1 MVIEYNSNYYIF
13 IKLIF
18 ILIKM
23 TIQDSEIKVN
33 KADSNYL
40 NKQQQSGGLFLGFV
54 FVLMLSSIL
63 ALALWVNQISSANDY
78 NITGYEERISLLEEQ
93 LSIVDSV
100 NTDSMTG
107 IASQL
112 QFLDKEIRKLWDLSN
127 KRNKVKIQETETVV
141 IDLKNRFQIL
151 QNTATELEKLAN
163 LNGASIQNQSKRV
176 QTIESSNKSL
186 PQLRKDIQSLNTDI
200 LLMEES
206 LQAFNNYR
214 KQNNA
219 VILQLQN
226 EIRLLNSSLIEINKS
241 FKENH
246 NSSVQ
251 EDTIE

>member
-1 MVIEYNSNYYIF
+1 
-13 IKLIF
+13 
-18 ILIKM
+18 M

-40 NKQQQSGGLFLGFV
+40 NKQQQSGGLFLGFI

-241 FKENH
+241 FKEND

>member
-1 MVIEYNSNYYIF
+1 
-13 IKLIF
+13 
-18 ILIKM
+18 M

-241 FKENH
+241 FKEND

>member
-1 MVIEYNSNYYIF
+1 
-13 IKLIF
+13 
-18 ILIKM
+18 M

-246 NSSVQ
+246 NSLVQ
-251 EDTIE
+251 EDAIE

>member
-1 MVIEYNSNYYIF
+1 
-13 IKLIF
+13 
-18 ILIKM
+18 M

-151 QNTATELEKLAN
+151 QNTAIELEKLAN
-163 LNGASIQNQSKRV
+163 LNGTSIQNQSKRV

-241 FKENH
+241 FKEND
-246 NSSVQ
+246 NSLVQ
-251 EDTIE
+251 QDTME

>member
-1 MVIEYNSNYYIF
+1 
-13 IKLIF
+13 
-18 ILIKM
+18 M

-40 NKQQQSGGLFLGFV
+40 IKQQQSGGLFLGFV

-78 NITGYEERISLLEEQ
+78 NISGYEERISLLEEQ

-127 KRNKVKIQETETVV
+127 KRNKVKIQETESIVR
-141 IDLKNRFQIL
+141 DLKNRLEIL
-151 QNTATELEKLAN
+151 QNTAIELEKLAN
-163 LNGASIQNQSKRV
+163 LNGTSIQNQSKRV
-176 QTIESSNKSL
+176 QAIESSNKSL
-186 PQLRKDIQSLNTDI
+186 PQLKKDIQSLNTDI

-226 EIRLLNSSLIEINKS
+226 EIRLLNSSLIDINKALEDN
-241 FKENH
+241 K
-246 NSSVQ
+246 NSSVK
-251 EDTIE
+251 EDILE

>member
-1 MVIEYNSNYYIF
+1 
-13 IKLIF
+13 
-18 ILIKM
+18 M

-176 QTIESSNKSL
+176 QTIELSNKSL

-241 FKENH
+241 FKEND

>member
-1 MVIEYNSNYYIF
+1 
-13 IKLIF
+13 
-18 ILIKM
+18 M

-40 NKQQQSGGLFLGFV
+40 NKQQQSGGLFLGFI

-127 KRNKVKIQETETVV
+127 KRNKVKIQETETIV

-163 LNGASIQNQSKRV
+163 LNGTSIQNQSKRV

-241 FKENH
+241 FKEND

>member
-1 MVIEYNSNYYIF
+1 
-13 IKLIF
+13 
-18 ILIKM
+18 M

-151 QNTATELEKLAN
+151 QNTAVELEKLAN
-163 LNGASIQNQSKRV
+163 LNGTSIQNQSKRV

-226 EIRLLNSSLIEINKS
+226 EIRLLNFSLIEINKS
-241 FKENH
+241 FKEND

>member
-1 MVIEYNSNYYIF
+1 
-13 IKLIF
+13 
-18 ILIKM
+18 M

-40 NKQQQSGGLFLGFV
+40 IKQQQSGGLFLGFV

-78 NITGYEERISLLEEQ
+78 NISGYEERISLLEEQ

-127 KRNKVKIQETETVV
+127 KRNKVKIQETESIVR
-141 IDLKNRFQIL
+141 DLKNRLEIL
-151 QNTATELEKLAN
+151 QNTAIELEKLVN
-163 LNGASIQNQSKRV
+163 LNGTSIQNQSKRV
-176 QTIESSNKSL
+176 QAIESFNKSL
-186 PQLRKDIQSLNTDI
+186 PQLKKDIQSLNTDI

-226 EIRLLNSSLIEINKS
+226 EIRLLNSSLIETNKALEDN
-241 FKENH
+241 K
-246 NSSVQ
+246 NSSVK
-251 EDTIE
+251 EDILE

>member
-1 MVIEYNSNYYIF
+1 
-13 IKLIF
+13 
-18 ILIKM
+18 M

-163 LNGASIQNQSKRV
+163 LNGTSIQNQSKRV

-241 FKENH
+241 FIEND

>member
-1 MVIEYNSNYYIF
+1 
-13 IKLIF
+13 
-18 ILIKM
+18 M

-151 QNTATELEKLAN
+151 QNTAIELEKLAN
-163 LNGASIQNQSKRV
+163 LNGTSIQNQSKRV

-241 FKENH
+241 LKEND

>member
-1 MVIEYNSNYYIF
+1 
-13 IKLIF
+13 
-18 ILIKM
+18 M

-40 NKQQQSGGLFLGFV
+40 NKQQQSGGLFLGFI

-151 QNTATELEKLAN
+151 QNTAVELEKLAN

-241 FKENH
+241 FKEND
-246 NSSVQ
+246 NSLVQ
-251 EDTIE
+251 QDTME

>member
-1 MVIEYNSNYYIF
+1 
-13 IKLIF
+13 
-18 ILIKM
+18 M

-151 QNTATELEKLAN
+151 QNTAIELEKLAN
-163 LNGASIQNQSKRV
+163 LNGTSIQNQSKRV
-176 QTIESSNKSL
+176 QAIESSNKSL
-186 PQLRKDIQSLNTDI
+186 PQLKKDIQSLNTDI

-226 EIRLLNSSLIEINKS
+226 EIRLLNSSLIEINKALEDN
-241 FKENH
+241 K
-246 NSSVQ
+246 NSSVK
-251 EDTIE
+251 EDILE

>member
-1 MVIEYNSNYYIF
+1 
-13 IKLIF
+13 
-18 ILIKM
+18 M

-163 LNGASIQNQSKRV
+163 LNGTSIQNQSKRV

-241 FKENH
+241 FKEND

>member
-1 MVIEYNSNYYIF
+1 
-13 IKLIF
+13 
-18 ILIKM
+18 M

-127 KRNKVKIQETETVV
+127 KRSKVKIQETETAV

-151 QNTATELEKLAN
+151 QNTAIELEKLAN
-163 LNGASIQNQSKRV
+163 LNGTSIQNQSKRV

-241 FKENH
+241 FIEND